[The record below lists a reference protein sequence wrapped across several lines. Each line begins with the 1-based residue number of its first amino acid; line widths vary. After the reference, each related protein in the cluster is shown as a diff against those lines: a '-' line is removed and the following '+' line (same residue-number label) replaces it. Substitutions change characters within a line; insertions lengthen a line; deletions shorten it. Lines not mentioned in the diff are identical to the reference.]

1 MSQNKENLEGIVSKL
16 KKQGID
22 AGEEEKQRI
31 IENAK
36 AQAEQLIS
44 EANAKSKAIVE
55 EAETKAAQTQKNAQT
70 AITQASRDMVEA
82 TKIAV
87 LNYLKSVF
95 GKECKTLFT
104 QEQYLKELLQAV
116 LSSIAGNKSVKVAPE
131 MMKDMEAFLLTEAL
145 KEEVELK
152 PLSTSKTKIKVK
164 STDENGLSFVLSSND
179 IEAGLFALLN
189 KDLVKRITKAREE

>member
-1 MSQNKENLEGIVSKL
+1 MNQNKENLEGIVFLL

-44 EANAKSKAIVE
+44 EAKAKSKTIVE
-55 EAETKAAQTQKNAQT
+55 ESEIKATQTQKNAET
-70 AITQASRDMVEA
+70 AIAQASRDMVEA

-87 LNYLKSVF
+87 LKYLKSVF
-95 GKECKTLFT
+95 GKECQTLFK
-104 QEQYLKELLQAV
+104 QEQYLKELLKAV
-116 LSSIAGNKSVKVAPE
+116 LASVSGNKSVKVAPE
-131 MMKDMEAFLLTEAL
+131 MMKDMEAFLLAEAL
-145 KEEVELK
+145 KEEVTLT
-152 PLSTSKTKIKVK
+152 PLSASKTKIKVK
-164 STDENGLSFVLSSND
+164 CTEKNGVDFVLSSKD

-189 KDLVKRITKAREE
+189 KDLVERITKAREE

>member
-22 AGEEEKQRI
+22 AGEDEKQRI

-44 EANAKSKAIVE
+44 EAKAKSKTIVE
-55 EAETKAAQTQKNAQT
+55 EAEVKAAQAKKNAQT
-70 AITQASRDMVEA
+70 AIAQASRDMVEA
-82 TKIAV
+82 TKIVV
-87 LNYLKSVF
+87 LKYLKSVF

-104 QEQYLKELLQAV
+104 QEQYLKELLKAV
-116 LSSIAGNKSVKVAPE
+116 LASVSGNKSVKVAPE
-131 MMKDMEAFLLTEAL
+131 MLKDMEAFLLTEAL
-145 KEEVELK
+145 KEEVTLK
-152 PLSTSKTKIKVK
+152 PLSASKTKIKVRC
-164 STDENGLSFVLSSND
+164 TDKDGVDFVLSSKD

-189 KDLVKRITKAREE
+189 KDLVERITKVQEA